1 MDELPLWVQLTGLG
15 VLLLVSAFFSIS
27 ETSLMALSRLRLRHM
42 VREGSR
48 AARRVQH
55 LLVRTDRLLA
65 TILFGNNLVNAAA
78 TALVTAM
85 AIRLFGNNEW
95 TLVAATGVITFLIL
109 VFAEITPKVIGARY
123 PERIALPASFILQ
136 LLMRLFAPIV
146 WFINLFVNSMLW
158 VLRVGSTADG
168 ETTRF
173 TTDELRTLVLEGGN
187 FIPTKHRSILLNLF
201 DLEDLSVDDAMTPRA
216 RIESLD
222 LDQSTAGVLEQLRTC
237 YHDKLPVHEGDINRC
252 IGVLRVRRLMPLLV
266 GDGFSID
273 AIRAALIPPY
283 FIPSGTPLF
292 QQLQLFQD
300 NQRRLGLV
308 VDEYGDVRG
317 LVTLEDIIEEIVG
330 EFATHGPGAR
340 TRLPHWNADGVAVV
354 DGSVTLRELN
364 RYLELALPIDGPKT
378 LNGLLVEH
386 LQEIPDAACCVRLG
400 EVFVEVM
407 HVDEQ
412 AIRSARLMRFEPR
425 TRATRSL

>member
-1 MDELPLWVQLTGLG
+1 MDELPLWVQLTALG
-15 VLLLVSAFFSIS
+15 VLLLISAFFSIS
-27 ETSLMALSRLRLRHM
+27 ETSLMALSRLRLRHL

-48 AARRVQH
+48 AARLVQH
-55 LLVRTDRLLA
+55 LLGRTDRLLA

-85 AIRLFGNNEW
+85 AIRLFGDNQW

-123 PERIALPASFILQ
+123 PERIALPASYALQ
-136 LLMRLFAPIV
+136 LLMRLFTPVV

-158 VLRVGSTADG
+158 MLRVRSTPDS

-173 TTDELRTLVLEGGN
+173 TTDELRTLVLEGAN

-201 DLEDLSVDDAMTPRA
+201 DLEDLSVDDVMTPRA

-222 LDQSTAGVLEQLRTC
+222 LDQSPAGVLGQLRTC
-237 YHDKLPVHEGDINRC
+237 YHDKLPVHEGDINRS
-252 IGVLRVRRLMPLLV
+252 IGVLRVRRLMPLLA
-266 GDGFSID
+266 GDEFSID
-273 AIRAALIPPY
+273 AIRAAVVPTY

-300 NQRRLGLV
+300 NQQRLGLV

-330 EFATHGPGAR
+330 EFATHGPAAR
-340 TRLPHWNADGVAVV
+340 ARLPHWNAEGVAIV

-378 LNGLLVEH
+378 LNGLLIEH
-386 LQEIPDAACCVRLG
+386 LQEIPDAACCVRLDD
-400 EVFVEVM
+400 VFVEVM

-412 AIRSARLMRFEPR
+412 AIRSARIVRIG
-425 TRATRSL
+425 TRASAARTA